1 MIKIVY
7 DHQIFWWQRYGGISR
22 YIYEVATRIAEM
34 EDFDV
39 KIEALAYVNEY
50 LKQCKPGLVVGFP
63 VPKSSRLQIQKM
75 VGRFN
80 DNLAKIRLK
89 SNPPDLVHETYY
101 HQKKLSPKKTK
112 VVVTVH
118 DMIHEK
124 FSQFLTKD
132 IFQKLDQTAQ
142 EKKESVKRAERIIC
156 VSENTKKDLLELL
169 DVEPSKISV
178 IYHGPS
184 LTLTETYQTESKKSP
199 PYILYVGDR
208 ISKYKNF
215 QGLLQAYGNSSQ
227 LKNNFN
233 LVLFGGGS
241 LSREEITLI
250 QKLGLP
256 EGKVLQVAG
265 DDTVLAKL
273 YRAASV
279 FVYPSLYEGF
289 GIPLLEAMSLNCP
302 IACSN
307 TSSLPEVAGNAAEF
321 FDPEQPESI
330 AAALEKVLF
339 SKEKAETLVKLG
351 AERIKNF
358 SWEAC
363 AEQTRQV
370 YLSLL

>member
-1 MIKIVY
+1 MTKIVY

-22 YIYEVATRIAEM
+22 YIYELATRVAEM
-34 EDFDV
+34 DDFEV
-39 KIEALAYVNEY
+39 SIEALAYVNEY

-89 SNPPDLVHETYY
+89 SNPPDIVHETYY
-101 HQKKLSPKKTK
+101 HGEKLSHKKTK
-112 VVVTVH
+112 VVVTVY

-124 FSQFLTKD
+124 FTQLLSRD
-132 IFQKLDQTAQ
+132 MFQKLDPTAQ
-142 EKKESVKRAERIIC
+142 LKQEAVRRADRIIC
-156 VSENTKKDLLELL
+156 ISENTKKDLIELL
-169 DVEPSKISV
+169 EVDPNKISV
-178 IYHGPS
+178 VYLGTS
-184 LTLTETYQTESKKSP
+184 LKLTENYQPEPRKYP

-250 QKLGLP
+250 QNLGLP

-265 DDTVLAKL
+265 DDADLANL
-273 YRAASV
+273 YREASV

-321 FDPEQPESI
+321 FDPYQPESI

-339 SKEKAETLVKLG
+339 STEKAENLVKLG
-351 AERIKNF
+351 AERITNF

>member
-63 VPKSSRLQIQKM
+63 VPKSSRFQIQKM

-80 DNLAKIRLK
+80 DSLAKIRFK
-89 SNPPDLVHETYY
+89 SNPPDIVHETYY
-101 HQKKLSPKKTK
+101 HHKKLSPKTTK

-142 EKKESVKRAERIIC
+142 KKKESVKRADRIIC

-169 DVEPSKISV
+169 DVEPNKISV

-184 LTLTETYQTESKKSP
+184 LTLTETYQTESRKYT
-199 PYILYVGDR
+199 PYILYVGER

-215 QGLLQAYGNSSQ
+215 QGLLQAYGNSNQ

-233 LVLFGGGS
+233 LVLFGGGP
-241 LSREEITLI
+241 LSREEIILI
-250 QKLGLP
+250 QKLKLP

-265 DDTVLAKL
+265 DDAVLAKL
-273 YRAASV
+273 YREASI

-321 FDPEQPESI
+321 FDPAQPESI

-363 AEQTRQV
+363 VEQTRQV

>member
-22 YIYEVATRIAEM
+22 YIYELATRISDM
-34 EDFDV
+34 DDFDV
-39 KIEALAYVNEY
+39 SIEALAYVNEY
-50 LKQCKPGLVVGFP
+50 LKQCKPGFVTGFP

-89 SNPPDLVHETYY
+89 SNPPDIVHETYY
-101 HQKKLSPKKTK
+101 HAEKMSPKKTK

-124 FSQFLTKD
+124 FNQFLTRD
-132 IFQKLDQTAQ
+132 IFKKLDPTA
-142 EKKESVKRAERIIC
+142 EVKKESVKRADRIIC
-156 VSENTKKDLLELL
+156 VSENTKKDLIELL
-169 DVEPSKISV
+169 EVDRNKISV
-178 IYHGPS
+178 VYHGTS
-184 LTLTETYQTESKKSP
+184 VKLTEHYQTEPRKYP

-250 QKLGLP
+250 QNLGLS

-265 DDTVLAKL
+265 DDAALANL
-273 YRAASV
+273 YREASV

-307 TSSLPEVAGNAAEF
+307 TSSLPEVVGNAAEF
-321 FDPEQPESI
+321 FDPDQTESI

-339 SKEKAETLVKLG
+339 STEKAKNLINLG